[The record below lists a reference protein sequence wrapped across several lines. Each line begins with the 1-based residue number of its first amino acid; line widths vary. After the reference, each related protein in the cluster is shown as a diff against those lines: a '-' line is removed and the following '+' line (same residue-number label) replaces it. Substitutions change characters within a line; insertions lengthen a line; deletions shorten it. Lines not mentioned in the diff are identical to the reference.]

1 VGHTDSMRA
10 GGYVEESHGFT
21 LIELVVTIAV
31 LAILLGIGIPSLSNF
46 IQSNR
51 VSGHANGMVSALHF
65 ARSEAVNRSEAVR
78 FCPVNEANDDC
89 REDGDWAA
97 GWVALVQSGAD
108 AGQVLRVWQSVP
120 GSLSL
125 EHSSTGALDDG
136 FIDLLPLGNVAS
148 GAGNFTYRWTYRP
161 SGCDTG
167 RPFQRRVEINR
178 SGRAQVLQE
187 SC

>member
-1 VGHTDSMRA
+1 MGTKCWGWGLKVKNSQ
-10 GGYVEESHGFT
+10 GFT

-31 LAILLGIGIPSLSNF
+31 LALLLGLGVPSLSNL

-51 VSGHANGMVSALHF
+51 VTGHANGMVSALHF
-65 ARSEAVNRSEAVR
+65 VRSEAVNRSETVR
-78 FCPVNEANDDC
+78 FCPVNDSH
-89 REDGDWAA
+89 DGCSEGENWAA

-108 AGQVLRVWQSVP
+108 AGQVLRVWQSP
-120 GSLSL
+120 PATL
-125 EHSSTGALDDG
+125 ELIHATSGALDDG
-136 FIDLLPLGNVAS
+136 FIDLLPLGNVATGS
-148 GAGNFTYRWTYRP
+148 GDFNYRWTYRP
-161 SGCDTG
+161 NGCDSG